1 MEWGESFLYVCKS
14 RVDKALHKSRAKYA
28 NIGGYMKKFLFALAL
43 FISASHSFANCATDY
58 FNMLKSGYLAYT
70 GVITNYFPDSMYV
83 DKGNAE
89 NRGKS
94 IYIMKYYYSNSGI
107 DSIYE
112 ANYREATGWT
122 TQVTPMKK
130 YDITKEGDLTVL
142 RNVEDYNS
150 TISFYVEDDSMA
162 VFEEENGEKYSSI
175 YFLKNDTLFRIEYG
189 NEPDEMTYP
198 DPADTNTCYQSSK
211 GSNGWN
217 VWYRHESK
225 MQNDTLVITRTYM
238 EDGMDFKT
246 YVYFFAPKIKD
257 NPLFIRKIKP
267 TATAKQFR
275 YFDLMGRPAKQNQ
288 HIIKVVK

>member
-1 MEWGESFLYVCKS
+1 
-14 RVDKALHKSRAKYA
+14 
-28 NIGGYMKKFLFALAL
+28 MKKFLFALAL

-58 FNMLKSGYLAYT
+58 FNMLKSGYLVYT

-94 IYIMKYYYSNSGI
+94 IYIMKYYYSDSGI

-162 VFEEENGEKYSSI
+162 VFEEENGEEYGEEYSSI
-175 YFLKNDTLFRIEYG
+175 YYLKNDTLFRIEYG

-198 DPADTNTCYQSSK
+198 DPADTNTCYQSLK

-267 TATAKQFR
+267 ASSTKQFR
-275 YFDLMGRPAKQNQ
+275 YFDLIGRPAKQNQ